1 MERTHSS
8 PPSSPASHPA
18 SGVQPPEQ
26 VTETP
31 DPTLPSATPRVA
43 FGNVARGT
51 VAQKMAVEVS
61 VVRDPAAL
69 KALEPEWRALAASA
83 PGALFRGPD
92 WLLPWWDAYAPALTA
107 TPHVLV
113 GRGNGGE
120 LVAIAPL
127 YQRNLKIA
135 LLEAR
140 ELRLMGD
147 AGPRPPSLDLIARA
161 GWEDRAGA

>member
-69 KALEPEWRALAASA
+69 KALEPEWRALAA
-83 PGALFRGPD
+83 
-92 WLLPWWDAYAPALTA
+92 YAPALTA

-113 GRGNGGE
+113 GRGDGGE

-147 AGPRPPSLDLIARA
+147 AGPRPPSLDLLARA
-161 GWEDRAGA
+161 GWEDRAGAAFARTLIDTAPEW